1 MYRTVRTRGI
11 AGNGLFLTQLQANAS
26 RALTLAEADNPGAT
40 ALVREAVATS
50 AGPIAT
56 SDDFGAGGS
65 SGSYGAIDARN
76 VPDEVAARCTCLVNN
91 AVAPAL
97 EAQGAAMTE
106 DVAVALYGA
115 CVQDADAFAASLDEQ
130 GIDHDGCKPWYQRRV
145 TKYAAGGALA
155 LGLLYLV
162 VRR

>member
-56 SDDFGAGGS
+56 SGGR
-65 SGSYGAIDARN
+65 YGAIDARN

-130 GIDHDGCKPWYQRRV
+130 GIDHDGCKPWYQRRL